1 MSDFGSLRI
10 ALSSL
15 YAAQK
20 GLETTG
26 HNIANSRTDGYSRQT
41 VVSTADGG
49 PTIPAMFS
57 RWQAGGYGVKAV
69 NVQRVNDVFLSNRV
83 YTERA
88 ASGNAKEALRTMQQ
102 LEGLFPEPGTNG
114 LQQQLTDFW
123 SSWDSVANH
132 PTDRGV
138 RGQLLAQANTVID
151 TMQRASSDMSGI
163 REGAIGRL
171 SDAVSIINGLLTDIA
186 GLNKTIAATSTTGQS
201 ANDLL
206 DQRDLLV
213 KKVSDYV
220 DLTVRTDTHGQ
231 VDLFVPGGALLL
243 GEQVNTLQMNVTPD
257 QVSLGFS
264 NGMGSNLVFNDGQV
278 AGLLSSINEVVP
290 SFLGALDDLA
300 RTLRNSVNDTMG
312 VFAGGLAPADQDQS
326 AAGTLQFGLSYN
338 GAAPVTISVAGA
350 DWSGSGGASALQ
362 TALLAGI
369 NADPSVAGKFAVS
382 VSGGNGAP
390 MRVQLSPVDRAD
402 RFETSDVVG
411 NDGNA
416 RFFTATTLTG
426 TIPTTTQDQ
435 SATPTL
441 SIRVRLDGGAWSTV
455 SIAGAD
461 WSGAGGAAALESAL
475 TAALPAGI
483 SARVTGGNGSD
494 MRVALR
500 ADDAS
505 QELEV
510 GAAFTGSTEEPGLG
524 FLLSDLAVSRD
535 RVGGMKFFTGTSA
548 RDLAINPALAED
560 SDRIAVGRA
569 SAGAADSG
577 IALNLAALSEK
588 AGGPN
593 VRYREFL
600 SVLGAAVQ
608 RTTRISENQDT
619 MTTQVEAQ
627 QQAATGVNIDEE
639 MIAMVQYQHAY
650 AAAARYLSVINEMLD
665 TLINRVGQ

>member
-69 NVQRVNDVFLSNRV
+69 NVQRVNDVFLANRV

-132 PTDRGV
+132 PGDRGV
-138 RGQLLAQANTVID
+138 RGQLLAQATTVID
-151 TMQRASSDMSGI
+151 SFTRASSDMAGI
-163 REGAIGRL
+163 RDGAIGRL
-171 SDAVSIINGLLTDIA
+171 SDAVSAINGLLQDIA

-201 ANDLL
+201 ANDLM

-220 DLTVRTDTHGQ
+220 DVTVRNDSHGQ
-231 VDLFVPGGALLL
+231 VELFIPGGALLL
-243 GEQVNTLQMNVTPD
+243 GAQVNTLQLNVAPD
-257 QVSLGFS
+257 LVSLEFS
-264 NGMGSNLVFNDGQV
+264 NGMGSNLAFNDGQV
-278 AGLLSSINEVVP
+278 AGLLSSVNEVIP
-290 SFLGALDDLA
+290 SFSNALDNLA
-300 RTLRNSVNDTMG
+300 RTLRDSVNDAMG
-312 VFAGGLAPADQDQS
+312 VFSGGLAPADQDQS

-350 DWSGSGGASALQ
+350 NWSGSGGAAALQ

-369 NADPSVAGKFAVS
+369 NADPSVAGKFSVAVT
-382 VSGGNGAP
+382 GGNGEP
-390 MRVQLSPVDRAD
+390 MRVRLSVVDPAD

-416 RFFTATTLTG
+416 RFFTGTTLIG
-426 TIPTTTQDQ
+426 TIPVADQDQ
-435 SATPTL
+435 LATPTL
-441 SIRVRLDGGAWSTV
+441 SVRVRLDGGAWSTV

-461 WSGAGGAAALESAL
+461 WSGAGGATALEAALS
-475 TAALPAGI
+475 AALPAGI
-483 SARVTGGNGSD
+483 SARVTGGNGSV

-500 ADDAS
+500 ADDPS

-510 GAAFTGSTEEPGLG
+510 GATFTGATEDPGLG
-524 FLLSDLAVSRD
+524 FLLSNLAVNRD
-535 RVGGMKFFTGTSA
+535 RIGGLKFFTGDGA
-548 RDLAINPALAED
+548 RDLAVNSALKDD
-560 SDRIAVGRA
+560 SSRIAVGRA

-577 IALNLAALSEK
+577 VALDLAALSDDVD
-588 AGGPN
+588 GPN

-608 RTTRISENQDT
+608 RTTRISQNQDT
-619 MTTQVEAQ
+619 MTTQVEAE

-665 TLINRVGQ
+665 TLINRVGR